1 MSPTLPL
8 LSVCV
13 LPSSFIPFIGHQFHC
28 FLIYSSWI
36 SFWKNKQGIL
46 CFLTSPLFLH
56 KGSIYY
62 IYCVILCFFH
72 LIYPANYQTE
82 ISCSLVHSPSISLCE
97 CTICYS
103 TMSYLDNFYS
113 SWLQMIVPWITL
125 CVCVGGNMIR
135 INCSHGIAGSRVSY
149 LVLLDTVKS
158 PPPNRA
164 CTLFSSHQPYRRGPI
179 SLQPHHRLYCL
190 AFDFFASL
198 MAEVY
203 QYCFNMIPFFFS
215 CGNYFFF

>member
-13 LPSSFIPFIGHQFHC
+13 LPSSFIPFVGHQFHC

-72 LIYPANYQTE
+72 LIYPANYHTE

-135 INCSHGIAGSRVSY
+135 INCSHGIAGSRVIY
-149 LVLLDTVKS
+149 LVLFDTVKS
-158 PPPNRA
+158 PPPP
-164 CTLFSSHQPYRRGPI
+164 Q
-179 SLQPHHRLYCL
+179 
-190 AFDFFASL
+190 
-198 MAEVY
+198 
-203 QYCFNMIPFFFS
+203 
-215 CGNYFFF
+215 